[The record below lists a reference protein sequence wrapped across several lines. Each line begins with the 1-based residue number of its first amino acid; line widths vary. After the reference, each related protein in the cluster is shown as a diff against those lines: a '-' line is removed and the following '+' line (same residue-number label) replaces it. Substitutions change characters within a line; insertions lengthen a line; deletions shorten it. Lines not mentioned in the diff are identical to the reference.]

1 MLSLEEAKSRIL
13 AALPVL
19 PLEEL
24 HLASALGRFLAADIS
39 SPIDLPP
46 FDNSAMDGYAVR
58 SEDLKKASAENPV
71 SLKLTGK
78 IGAGESGELAALHGG
93 ESVRLF
99 TGSPLPPGAD
109 AVVMQEDV
117 RTEKDNVVFI
127 ESVRPFE
134 NVRLKGEDVRK
145 GSLVL
150 SRGSRLNATR
160 RSLVAACGLSAV
172 PVRKQA
178 AIALIATGN
187 ELREPGEIISPGQI
201 YESNRT
207 LIGGLLDSIASVHT
221 FPIVPDDLKK
231 TTAVLQHAFST
242 ADLVITTGGV
252 SVGEFDFLK
261 DAFVHLGGKIDLWRI
276 AIRPGKPFVFGTLG
290 GKHLFGLPG
299 NPVSA
304 LVTFLVLVRP
314 AILKMSGAS
323 NIELPT
329 VEGELAEDLVNDGD
343 RRHFM
348 RVRWEMGRIHR
359 GGPQASHRIANLAEA
374 NGLVDVPPETRLL
387 KGSKV
392 FAQLWDLPES

>member
-13 AALPVL
+13 AAVPPLPA
-19 PLEEL
+19 EEL
-24 HLASALGRFLAADIS
+24 HLSSALGRFLAADIS

-58 SEDLKKASAENPV
+58 SDDLKNASIENPIC
-71 SLKLTGK
+71 LNLAGK
-78 IGAGESGELAALHGG
+78 IGAGESGELAVLASGKC
-93 ESVRLF
+93 VRIF
-99 TGSPLPPGAD
+99 TGSPLPPGSD

-117 RTEKDNVVFI
+117 KTETDNVLFTEPI
-127 ESVRPFE
+127 RPFE
-134 NVRLKGEDVRK
+134 NVRLKGEDLRK
-145 GSLVL
+145 NALVL

-160 RSLVAACGLSAV
+160 RGLLSACGLRVV
-172 PVRKQA
+172 PAHKQP

-187 ELREPGEIISPGQI
+187 ELREPGEIISSGQI

-207 LIGGLLDSIASVHT
+207 LAGGLLNTIASVHS
-221 FPIVPDDLKK
+221 FPIIPDDLEK
-231 TTAVLQHAFST
+231 TTAALQHAFST

-261 DAFVHLGGKIDLWRI
+261 DAFIRMGGNIDLWRI

-290 GKHLFGLPG
+290 SKHLFGLPG

-323 NIELPT
+323 HVELPS
-329 VEGELAEDLVNDGD
+329 VEGELADDLVNESN

-348 RVRWEMGRIHR
+348 RVRWKAGRIHLV
-359 GGPQASHRIANLAEA
+359 GPQASHMIANLSKA
-374 NGLVDVPPETRLL
+374 NGLVDVPPETRLP
-387 KGSKV
+387 KGRKV